1 MKSGPN
7 ILFALADDWSFGHA
21 GAYGCRWVETP
32 GFDRV
37 AREGLLFTRAYTPN
51 AKCAP
56 SRACILTGRNPWQL
70 KAAANHWC
78 YFPPEFRSFP
88 EALAAAGYRT
98 GMTGKG
104 WAPGVALAA
113 EGWPREMTGPR
124 FDARTLEPPT
134 PHISPLDYAANFA
147 DFLDSV
153 PAGQPWFFWYGCRE
167 PHRPYEFGS
176 GAAKAG
182 KRTGDVDRVPGYWP
196 DVETVRHDMLDYAL
210 AVEHFDRHLDL
221 MLAELDR
228 RGSSD
233 GTIVIVTSD
242 NGMPFPRVKG
252 NAYAESDHLPLAV
265 RWPRGI
271 DAPGRACADHV
282 SFIDLAPT
290 LVEAAGLRWEETG
303 MAPATGR
310 PLQDVFSGR
319 LCAPPRDHVLIGQE
333 RHDVG
338 RPADAGYPVR
348 GIIKAGWIYLRNFEP
363 GRWPSCDPET
373 GYLNTD
379 GSPTKTIILEAHRRD
394 PGDRHWA
401 LCFGKREVDELYDL
415 SRDPECLCNL
425 AGDPACAARRDE
437 LRAQLYN
444 ELAAQGDPRMQARGA
459 EFEVAPC
466 ADASVRGFYER
477 YMAGEKIEVPWVE
490 PGDFERV

>member
-1 MKSGPN
+1 MKQRPN

-21 GAYGCRWVETP
+21 GVYGCRWVSTP

-37 AREGLLFTRAYTPN
+37 AREGLLFDHAYTPN

-88 EALAAAGYRT
+88 EALAAAGYAT

-104 WAPGVALAA
+104 WAPGVALDA
-113 EGWPREMTGPR
+113 EGQPRQMTGAA

-134 PHISPLDYAANFA
+134 PRISPLDYAANFA
-147 DFLDSV
+147 DFLEGV
-153 PAGQPWFFWYGCRE
+153 APETPWCFWYGGRE

-176 GAAKAG
+176 GAAVAG
-182 KRTGDVDRVPGYWP
+182 KRTDEVDRVPGYWP

-210 AVEHFDRHLDL
+210 AVEHFDRHLDR

-228 RGSSD
+228 RGELD
-233 GTIVIVTSD
+233 NTIVIATSD

-252 NAYAESDHLPLAV
+252 NAYAQSDHLPLAI
-265 RWPRGI
+265 RWPQGI
-271 DAPGRACADHV
+271 ADPGRTIPDYV
-282 SFIDLAPT
+282 SFADLAPT
-290 LVEAAGLRWEETG
+290 LIEAAGLRWAETG
-303 MAPATGR
+303 LAPPAGR
-310 PLQDVFSGR
+310 ALQDLFDGR
-319 LCAPPRDHVLIGQE
+319 SAAVPRDHVLIGQE

-338 RPADAGYPVR
+338 RPGDAGYPVR
-348 GIIKAGWIYLRNFEP
+348 GIIKDGWIYLRNFEP
-363 GRWPSCDPET
+363 DRWPACDPQT

-379 GSPTKTIILEAHRRD
+379 GSPTKTVILEAHRRD
-394 PGDRHWA
+394 PADPHWA
-401 LCFGKREVDELYDL
+401 LCFGQRGAEELYHCAEDPDCLQDL
-415 SRDPECLCNL
+415 AS
-425 AGDPACAARRDE
+425 DPACRPRLE
-437 LRAQLYN
+437 SLRAQLYD
-444 ELAAQGDPRMQARGA
+444 ELTAQEDPRLAGRGGD
-459 EFEVAPC
+459 FDRAPC

-477 YMAGEKIEVPWVE
+477 YMAGEKMETPWVE
-490 PGDFERV
+490 PGDFESR